1 MLEAMLNLLGRQC
14 YGVLTTTQ
22 ELFARL
28 RGIELESLIAHKL
41 PCLRKR
47 ILATSKFEI
56 IDVDAQEDLHMRVEI
71 KTFPSKDTL
80 KSKVE
85 QRLLVVFLQI

>member
-14 YGVLTTTQ
+14 YGVLTTAQ
-22 ELFARL
+22 VFFERL
-28 RGIELESLIAHKL
+28 RRIELESFIAHEL

-47 ILATSKFEI
+47 ILVTGKFEI
-56 IDVDAQEDLHMRVEI
+56 IDVDAQDDLQMRVEI

-80 KSKVE
+80 KSRIE
-85 QRLLVVFLQI
+85 QRL